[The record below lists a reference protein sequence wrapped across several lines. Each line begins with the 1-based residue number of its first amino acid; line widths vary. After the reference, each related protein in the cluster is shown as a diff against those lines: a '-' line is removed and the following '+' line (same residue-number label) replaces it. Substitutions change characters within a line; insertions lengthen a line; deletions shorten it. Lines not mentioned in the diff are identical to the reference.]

1 MKRFVLGLTLLAAIM
16 SLLVLST
23 VSASAAS
30 LTLAWDSSSSTFV
43 TGYLVS
49 WGTRSGA
56 YDHTLDVGNAL
67 SAPVPGLADG
77 TNYYFVVQAYSSTY
91 TLSAYSNE
99 VSGQTPTLATP
110 LSIICSAPTATSTD
124 GNPVKVQVSTTVAGG
139 TPPVTTTCSP
149 ASGSLFPVGS
159 TPVACSAVDALKAT
173 ASCNTVVVVNG
184 PPPPPTITCP
194 QPKATSTDGQAV
206 PLTFAPT
213 VSGGVDPLNVS
224 CTPPSSSLF
233 PVGTTTLS
241 CTVTDALGR
250 TASCST
256 PVVVSGRGGKSNGKK
271 WQQSQHQH

>member
-1 MKRFVLGLTLLAAIM
+1 MKRFVLGLTLLAAVM
-16 SLLVLST
+16 SLLMLSA

-30 LTLAWDSSSSTFV
+30 LTLAWDSSPSTV
-43 TGYLVS
+43 AGYLVS

-77 TNYYFVVQAYSSTY
+77 TNYYFVVQAYSSNF

-110 LSIICSAPTATSTD
+110 LSIMCSAPTATSTD

-139 TPPVTTTCSP
+139 TPPVATTCSP

-159 TPVACSAVDALKAT
+159 TPVTCSAVDTLKAT
-173 ASCNTVVVVNG
+173 ASCSTAVVVNG

-224 CTPPSSSLF
+224 CTPPSGSLF
-233 PVGTTTLS
+233 PVGTTTLT

-250 TASCST
+250 KASCTASG
-256 PVVVSGRGGKSNGKK
+256 VVSSPKRNHGKK
-271 WQQSQHQH
+271 H